1 MRLALLLLSPVLFA
15 QTSFHQLTTPPW
27 NGDWLP
33 IRKDTLVHGEDY
45 RGYPGPLPKFLH
57 AMGLDYQHPATTYE
71 LRFNIDRSAPF
82 WYGQCHS
89 WAAASAVYAEPE
101 SITLRGVRLDSAEL
115 KGLLSVFYEH
125 GNPTIMAGGSQ
136 GLGADALEEL
146 LFANTAKNLP
156 FILDIDLSEEVW
168 NFPVASFAYFGAPE
182 GEWTHV
188 ILDIGMVAA
197 QEMRNVAQGDP
208 LVFYKTYT
216 YRFKTASRSNYQW
229 TGDSIA
235 DHPKRAW
242 FPKTQTTPAVWK
254 IVANR
259 YFDEE
264 DYQRLLQT
272 ASAASPQAAD
282 QDAYE
287 PNDTTPA
294 ARLVQDNLLLACL
307 PAGDKDHYQIQM
319 AQGMPLHF
327 HLTVYSGPALAFAVR
342 DARGAVLAGS
352 SSTTGKQVELTV
364 PSDGT
369 YEIVLQPAKANQP
382 TSYYQI
388 AFPEQQSFYLLP
400 PGENTLLRAMHTG
413 ASSSQAFAA
422 GQELSLPG
430 RGSFDLH
437 AQAGT
442 PTYAHNEG
450 DTLWS
455 FEQTLSGQRHKH
467 YAWRRQVGASQ
478 VLPHV
483 TFRQG
488 WETSLNLAVGD
499 ESSSLALAFYD
510 ELGHSLGGET
520 LPLTMGRYEGPIATQ
535 LDLQLRNRIA
545 WLTIGA
551 PEQKISGFA
560 LFQRP
565 EAGDSFS
572 LPLSSRPLN
581 GEMAVFDLKAPH
593 EGATGLSLVNTSGM
607 ENLIRYQLLDPQG
620 KLVSSGEFTLLHG
633 EKYLGTAEQLAGPA
647 KRGYHLLLLS
657 QYNVEGMVYQ
667 NDSLGTSYGHR
678 LLCRHL
684 DSLNESYLSVSGP
697 WEETQLIVANPS
709 SKGFHVLFEGYSAD
723 GTLQGRFHTILGRVI
738 FPWETRHAPLTQIL
752 QNGVD
757 LGDLAAI
764 THFRISSLEKVYLLE
779 LNGSPQSKARTAR
792 SLQPIFANP

>member
-1 MRLALLLLSPVLFA
+1 MRLALLLLSPVLLA
-15 QTSFHQLTTPPW
+15 QTSFYQLNTLPW

-89 WAAASAVYAEPE
+89 WAAASAVYEEPE

-168 NFPVASFAYFGAPE
+168 NFPVASFAYFGAPD

-188 ILDIGMVAA
+188 ILDVGMVAA
-197 QEMRNVAQGDP
+197 QEMRNVAQGDS
-208 LVFYKTYT
+208 LLFYKTYT
-216 YRFKTASRSNYQW
+216 YRFKTASRSSYQW
-229 TGDSIA
+229 TGDSIT

-287 PNDTTPA
+287 PNDGTAT
-294 ARLVQDNLLLACL
+294 ARLIQDNLLLACL
-307 PAGDKDHYQIQM
+307 PSGDKDHYQFQL
-319 AQGMPLHF
+319 AQGMRLRF
-327 HLTVYSGPALAFAVR
+327 DLSVYSGPALAFAVR

-352 SSTTGKQVELTV
+352 SSTSNKQVDLTIARG
-364 PSDGT
+364 GT

-388 AFPEQQSFYLLP
+388 AFPEQQSFFLLP
-400 PGENTLLRAMHTG
+400 AGEDSLLRAIHT
-413 ASSSQAFAA
+413 STENSQVFA
-422 GQELSLPG
+422 GDQELSVNG

-437 AQAGT
+437 GQASA
-442 PTYAHNEG
+442 PTYIHNEG

-455 FEQTLSGQRHKH
+455 FEQTLNGQRHKH
-467 YAWRRQVGASQ
+467 YSWRRQVAASQ

-499 ESSSLALAFYD
+499 GSTSLPLAFYD
-510 ELGHSLGGET
+510 ELGQSLGGET
-520 LPLTMGRYEGPIATQ
+520 LPLTMGRYEGPIAAQ
-535 LDLQLRNRIA
+535 LDLHLRNRIA

-551 PEQKISGFA
+551 PEQQISGFA

-572 LPLSSRPLN
+572 LPLSSRPVN
-581 GEMAVFDLKAPH
+581 GEMAVFDLKTPH

-607 ENLIRYQLLDPQG
+607 ENLIRFQLLDQQG
-620 KLVSSGEFTLLHG
+620 KLVSSGEFTLLPG
-633 EKYLGTAEQLAGPA
+633 EKHLGTTEQLAGPA

-667 NDSLGTSYGHR
+667 NDYLGTSYGHR
-678 LLCRHL
+678 LLSRHL

-697 WEETQLIVANPS
+697 WEETQVIVANPS